1 MSTRCAFALV
11 LAILWLWPASLHAQS
26 EALMEA
32 YRQGKALKEAGRYE
46 QAIPF
51 YREALELGEREFG
64 PDHPT
69 TALLL
74 NNLASLYESQGRYA
88 EAEPLYKR
96 ALAIWEKALGPDH
109 PDFAMSLNN
118 LAELYRVQANYAEA
132 EPLYERALAI
142 LEMALGPEHP
152 NVADSLNNLAALYTA
167 QDRSS
172 ERNPRRDRV
181 CDDAR
186 KRSIKLHTSCQAQIN
201 RLARP
206 IDGQC
211 G

>member
-1 MSTRCAFALV
+1 MSIHAWPPAARGKLGMSTRCAFALV

-88 EAEPLYKR
+88 EAEPLY
-96 ALAIWEKALGPDH
+96 
-109 PDFAMSLNN
+109 
-118 LAELYRVQANYAEA
+118 
-132 EPLYERALAI
+132 ERALAI